1 MNKRDA
7 VWICRRMMKIWHP
20 EFRGD
25 MSAKQKY
32 WDDYLDIL
40 YERGIIDKEDHSNWS
55 CPFK

>member
-1 MNKRDA
+1 MKKRDA

-25 MSAKQKY
+25 VGAKQKY
-32 WDDYLDIL
+32 WTTFLDIL
-40 YERGIIDKEDHSNWS
+40 YEQGNIDKEDHSTWS